1 MWFQRCHAG
10 MGDTELVSLV
20 ARGNEGAFAEVLNRH
35 QDAVYQFGFRFLGD
49 ASEAEDIT
57 QETFLRLFRMAES
70 YQHKASLRAFLLR
83 ITRNLCIDF
92 IRKKKPE
99 LMEVLPESVSRKT
112 PMESLE
118 QAESIEYLNHCIDAL
133 PDNQRMAILLRHGS
147 DLRYQEIAHAMG
159 VTVSAVESLL
169 VRARKTLRRQM
180 I

>member
-1 MWFQRCHAG
+1 MWFQGCHAD

-20 ARGNEGAFAEVLNRH
+20 AKGNESAFAEVLTRH

-57 QETFLRLFRMAES
+57 QETFLRLFRTAER
-70 YQHKASLRAFLLR
+70 YQPQASLRAFLFR

-99 LMEVLPESVSRKT
+99 LMEVLPESVSHNT

-118 QAESIEYLNHCIDAL
+118 QAEAIECLNHCIDAL

-147 DLRYQEIAHAMG
+147 GLCYQEIAHVMG

-169 VRARKTLRRQM
+169 VRARRTLRQH
-180 I
+180 IY